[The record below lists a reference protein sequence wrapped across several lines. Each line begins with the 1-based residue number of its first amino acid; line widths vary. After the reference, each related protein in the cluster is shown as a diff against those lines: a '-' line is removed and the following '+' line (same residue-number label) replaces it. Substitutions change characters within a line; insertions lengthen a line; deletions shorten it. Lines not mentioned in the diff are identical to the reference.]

1 VRRAVAIV
9 LGLLAVAACSS
20 GAGPRGPERE
30 LPETITV
37 SSPAFPPQAAIP
49 VRYTCAGEEVSPP
62 LTWSKVPDG
71 TAELA
76 LVVDDPDAPGGTYVH
91 WVVAHLG
98 PGQGGLAEGA
108 LPAGA
113 TQLRNSAGEAAWA
126 GPCPPEGPAHHYRFT
141 VYALARRV
149 EVAAGADPA
158 DTIAAIEQ
166 AATAR
171 GRLVA
176 TFAR

>member
-1 VRRAVAIV
+1 MVRRLLAV
-9 LGLLAVAACSS
+9 GLLAVAACSS
-20 GAGPRGPERE
+20 GGGSRGPERE
-30 LPETITV
+30 LPETMTV
-37 SSPAFPPQAAIP
+37 SSPAFPPEAAIP
-49 VRYTCAGEEVSPP
+49 VRFTCSGAEVSPP
-62 LTWSKVPDG
+62 LIWSKIPEG

-91 WVVAHLG
+91 WVVAHLD
-98 PGQGGLAEGA
+98 PKQGGLAEGA

-141 VYALARRV
+141 VYALGKRV
-149 EVAAGADPA
+149 EVAADADPA
-158 DTIAAIEQ
+158 DAIAAIERD
-166 AATAR
+166 ATAR
-171 GRLVA
+171 GRLVG

>member
-1 VRRAVAIV
+1 VRRALA

-20 GAGPRGPERE
+20 GGGPRGPERD
-30 LPETITV
+30 LPETMAVT
-37 SSPAFPPQAAIP
+37 SPAFPPDGAIP
-49 VRYTCAGEEVSPP
+49 ARFTCSGEDVSPP
-62 LTWSKVPDG
+62 LVWSKVPEG
-71 TAELA
+71 AAELA

-91 WVVAHLG
+91 WVVAHLD
-98 PGQGGLAEGA
+98 PELGGLAEGA

-113 TQLRNSAGEAAWA
+113 AELRNSAGEAAWA

-141 VYALARRV
+141 VYVLTRRV
-149 EVAAGADPA
+149 EVTADAEPA
-158 DTIAAIEQ
+158 DAIAAIEQ

-171 GRLVA
+171 GRLVG

>member
-1 VRRAVAIV
+1 VRRAIA

-20 GAGPRGPERE
+20 GAAPRGPERE
-30 LPETITV
+30 LPETLAV
-37 SSPAFPPQAAIP
+37 SSPAFAAQGSIP
-49 VRYTCAGEEVSPP
+49 VRFTCAGEEVSPP
-62 LTWSKVPDG
+62 LSWSKVPPG

-91 WVVAHLG
+91 WVVAHLD
-98 PGQGGLAEGA
+98 PGRGGLAEGA
-108 LPAGA
+108 PPPGA
-113 TQLRNSAGEAAWA
+113 TQLRNSAGKAAWT
-126 GPCPPEGPAHHYRFT
+126 GPCPPKGPAHHYRFT
-141 VYALARRV
+141 VYALARRL
-149 EVAAGADPA
+149 EVAADAGPA
-158 DTIAAIEQ
+158 DAVAAIER

>member
-1 VRRAVAIV
+1 MRRAIA

-20 GAGPRGPERE
+20 GGGPRGPERE
-30 LPETITV
+30 LPETMTV
-37 SSPAFPPQAAIP
+37 SSPAFPPEAAIP
-49 VRYTCAGEEVSPP
+49 VRFTCSGEEVSPP
-62 LTWSKVPDG
+62 LIWSKVPEG

-91 WVVAHLG
+91 WVVAHLD
-98 PGQGGLAEGA
+98 PKQGGLAEGT
-108 LPAGA
+108 LPEGA
-113 TQLRNSAGEAAWA
+113 TQLRNSAGKAAWA

-141 VYALARRV
+141 VYALGKRV
-149 EVAAGADPA
+149 EVAADAAAADA
-158 DTIAAIEQ
+158 IAAIEE

-171 GRLVA
+171 GRLVG